1 MTGVASAHRQAFGKD
16 VVSRCVSENCS
27 FAPLGLAFIPY
38 CTHGLRRGLH
48 SFAASRLQTITP
60 ATSLWQHRTA
70 TSHWYT
76 APASAQPQHRPGYRT
91 GNSPW
96 HHRAG

>member
-1 MTGVASAHRQAFGKD
+1 MTGVASAQRQAFGND

-48 SFAASRLQTITP
+48 SFAASQLQTIAAAIAQWQHSIGKHRRTTSRWP
-60 ATSLWQHRTA
+60 HRPRISAAATSR
-70 TSHWYT
+70 
-76 APASAQPQHRPGYRT
+76 G
-91 GNSPW
+91 
-96 HHRAG
+96 